1 MVSIIGLGRL
11 PLYLA
16 CSAVNAPYGLVGVG
30 DIYIA
35 ACALLVLLNGV
46 YVVGVYL
53 IENRAVFI
61 GDTAGRACIME
72 IGACFVKAYV
82 EICCQLIG
90 AAC

>member
-1 MVSIIGLGRL
+1 MVSIIRLGRL

-30 DIYIA
+30 DIYVA

-53 IENRAVFI
+53 IENGA
-61 GDTAGRACIME
+61 DTFAKDTEGMTGILLDMFSE
-72 IGACFVKAYV
+72 
-82 EICCQLIG
+82 
-90 AAC
+90 